1 MTPIEFLRA
10 LWPAEGIY
18 CLAVPRGPGGAYKH
32 WTFDTIDDAADQAA
46 KAAAHADVY
55 FNIHTLKERQV
66 PHLVEAG
73 KTQVR
78 VQRNM
83 RAARCFFFDIDIG
96 DHIDKYGTREE
107 ALTGLKAFV
116 AATELPRPMIV
127 SSGGGFHI
135 YWRLIDAL
143 DTDEWRDHA
152 ARLRQLAIH
161 YGFKVDRSRTTDS
174 SSVLRV
180 AGTFNRKN
188 PLHPR
193 PVEVVFPSVEI
204 GTGVFVKALNE
215 AVIKTGEIPA
225 DAPRLAQAEL
235 TLGSN
240 TDVPYDGPN
249 PSPVSVFSSCAQ
261 MARIA
266 SLKGHF
272 SEPEWY
278 RLAIGVGRFIEG
290 GSRIVHRL
298 SAGHPGYSEASCN
311 AKIKQSETAQKG
323 PSSCASIAYASSLG
337 DSPCSVCPVRG
348 QVYGPIQAAL
358 FKDPAPPPMHLETVG
373 DVEVIIAIPDPPA
386 PFMRLKD
393 GTGVA
398 VVAKNADGTE
408 ETSKIYDYDLY
419 PIRRLANTQQGM
431 EQQVWH
437 VCLPNGEAK
446 DITFDAD
453 QVYDMRKFIVTIAN
467 NGIYPHKGAIPHL
480 QEYMVAYI
488 AQLQKLASADS
499 QCNHLGWIEDQ
510 SAFVLPDKVLL
521 ADGTVRSSQL
531 SLGAQ
536 RASAAVERKGSLI
549 KQVQLLQFYAHP
561 DYLPNQFFILCGLA
575 APIFFATG
583 HHGVVVNASGDAGA
597 SKSTS
602 LYTAASFWGQPELY
616 PINGTNNGATV
627 RGRNERVTTL
637 ANLPIAVDEI
647 THMPSKDA
655 VDLAMSVTQPG
666 HRIRL
671 QTDGV
676 ERASIG
682 SYKATIMLT
691 TANNSLHSVL
701 SLDNAAGTAGSMRVF
716 EIMFRVGHVHQ
727 KHEADDYLHDL
738 KQNYGHVGERFMMEV
753 IKRLA
758 WVKARV
764 REVTKEIDLAA
775 GIASSERFWSAT
787 AAAVLVAAEL
797 ARDTGL
803 LLYSPD
809 QLKQWIVNYQIPYMR
824 GVVNKEYSD
833 PLSILTDYLETI
845 NGNIVTIRKSQGNFP
860 NILTQP
866 RGGAL
871 LAHFDL
877 DDGMIYVL
885 KKAFKDHCA
894 KIGANATKI
903 IGDLH
908 TLRDGAAIIAQT
920 DTRRTLGAGTDMAK
934 GQSWCFAVNVRHPAV
949 SGAVDLKVITGGA
962 VGGAMADASGRPNL
976 QVAT

>member
-1 MTPIEFLRA
+1 MTPIEFLTA

-18 CLAVPRGPGGAYKH
+18 CLAIPRGPGGAYKH
-32 WTFDTIDDAADQAA
+32 WTFDSIADAADQAE
-46 KAAAHADVY
+46 KATAFADVY
-55 FNIHTLKERQV
+55 FNIHTLREKQV
-66 PHLVEAG
+66 PHLTEPG

-83 RAARCFFFDIDIG
+83 RSAKCFFFDIDIG
-96 DHIDKYGTREE
+96 DHVDKYGTREE
-107 ALTGLKAFV
+107 ALTGLNTFIL
-116 AATELPRPMIV
+116 ATGLPRPMIV

-135 YWRLIDAL
+135 YWRLVDPM
-143 DTDEWRDHA
+143 DTDDWRDSA

-188 PLHPR
+188 PNHPR
-193 PVEVVFPSVEI
+193 PVEMVFAGTEI
-204 GTGVFVKALNE
+204 GTGLFVKTLNE
-215 AVIKTGEIPA
+215 AVIKTGEMPV
-225 DAPRLAQAEL
+225 DAPKLAQAEL
-235 TLGSN
+235 NLGSN
-240 TDVPYDGPN
+240 TSIPYDGPN
-249 PSPVSVFSSCAQ
+249 PSAVAVFGSCAQ

-266 SLKGHF
+266 HLKGHF
-272 SEPEWY
+272 TEPEWY

-290 GSRIVHRL
+290 GNRIVHRL
-298 SAGHPGYSEASCN
+298 SSGHPGYSEAACN
-311 AKIKQSETAQKG
+311 AKIRQNEIAQKG
-323 PSSCASIAYASSLG
+323 PSSCASVAHASSVG
-337 DSPCSVCPVRG
+337 DAPCQGCPMRG
-348 QVYGPIQAAL
+348 QVYGPIQGAL
-358 FKDPAPPPMHLETVG
+358 FKDPAPPPVHLEMLG
-373 DVEVIIAIPDPPA
+373 EQEVLILIPDPPA
-386 PFMRLKD
+386 PFTRLKD
-393 GTGVA
+393 GAGIAIT
-398 VVAKNADGTE
+398 AKNADGTE
-408 ETSKIYDYDLY
+408 ETNSIYDYDLY
-419 PIRRLANTQQGM
+419 PIRRLANTSQGM

-446 DITFDAD
+446 DVVFEAD

-488 AQLQKLASADS
+488 AQLQKLTGADS
-499 QCNHLGWIEDQ
+499 QCNHLGWIDDQ
-510 SAFVLPDKVLL
+510 TAFVLPDKVLQL
-521 ADGTVRSSQL
+521 DGTVTLSQL

-536 RASAAVERKGSLI
+536 RASAAVDRRGSLNR
-549 KQVQLLQFYAHP
+549 QCQLLQFYAHP

-583 HHGVVVNASGDAGA
+583 HHGVVVNASGNAGA

-602 LYTAASFWGQPELY
+602 LYTAASFWGQPVLY
-616 PINGTNNGATV
+616 PINGTNNGATM

-637 ANLPIAVDEI
+637 ANLPICVDEI
-647 THMPSKDA
+647 THMPAKDA
-655 VDLAMSVTQPG
+655 IDLVMSVTQPG

-682 SYKATIMLT
+682 SYKATMMLT

-716 EIMFRVGHVHQ
+716 EIMFKIATVHE
-727 KHEADDYLHDL
+727 KHEADDFLHDL
-738 KQNYGHVGERFMMEV
+738 KENYGHIGERFMLEV
-753 IKRLA
+753 IKRRE

-764 REVTKEIDLAA
+764 REVMKEIDIGA

-787 AAAVLVAAEL
+787 AAAVVVAAEL

-809 QLKQWIVNYQIPYMR
+809 QLKHWVINFQIPYMR
-824 GVVNKEYSD
+824 GVVQTEYSD

-860 NILTQP
+860 NVLAQP
-866 RGGAL
+866 RGAM
-871 LAHFDL
+871 LAHYDM

-894 KIGANATKI
+894 RIGANATKI

-908 TLRDGAAIIAQT
+908 ILRDGLPIISLT

-934 GQSWCFAVNVRHPAV
+934 GQSWCFAVNIRHPAV
-949 SGAVDLKVITGGA
+949 SGAVDLRIIAGGKGDLGPQA
-962 VGGAMADASGRPNL
+962 AGAAL
-976 QVAT
+976 